1 MAAMPPLP
9 LGSPQRPCLPQD
21 ASHRSATTL
30 THTARPW
37 GDWGRGGR
45 AAVAHR
51 QQNACSRPGPEPRL
65 LGPAGI
71 LGAAPHPKPRSRLL
85 SHQASTRPA
94 WCCPRVVKTVGE
106 QPLTGSSGMS
116 TEEEGAEPTMCQ
128 VMRTSRP
135 PEDTDV
141 TAFGAAGAH
150 GESEWAEEPPRR
162 PQPHPDLAP
171 SVQLGPE
178 LKGRLWHGDGPSQV
192 SPPCPPRADTV
203 PRAGPPA
210 RSRRCRRGQGPQ
222 PLFLACHVQA
232 RLALPAS
239 APRPDSACPG
249 GCPPPAPT
257 PRPPSSHPDPPPHEF
272 SPRGSTHLPPRGG
285 SAGAWQQGLH
295 SPAPRPRREPG
306 KAMGPAR
313 PTRTAVSASRMA
325 ATSAG
330 TDTPPLCSQA
340 TASCSGSWED
350 PR

>member
-1 MAAMPPLP
+1 M
-9 LGSPQRPCLPQD
+9 
-21 ASHRSATTL
+21 
-30 THTARPW
+30 
-37 GDWGRGGR
+37 
-45 AAVAHR
+45 
-51 QQNACSRPGPEPRL
+51 
-65 LGPAGI
+65 
-71 LGAAPHPKPRSRLL
+71 
-85 SHQASTRPA
+85 
-94 WCCPRVVKTVGE
+94 TVLVE
-106 QPLTGSSGMS
+106 KANNVGMR
-116 TEEEGAEPTMCQ
+116 EGAEPTMCQ

-222 PLFLACHVQA
+222 PLSLACHVQA

-295 SPAPRPRREPG
+295 SPAPRPRWEPG